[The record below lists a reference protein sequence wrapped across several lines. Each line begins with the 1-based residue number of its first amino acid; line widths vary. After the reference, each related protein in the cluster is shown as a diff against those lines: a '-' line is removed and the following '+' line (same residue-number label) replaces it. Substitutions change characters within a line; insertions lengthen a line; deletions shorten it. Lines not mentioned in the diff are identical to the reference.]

1 MNYKK
6 IIFIVKNRLILIC
19 TITLIS
25 MILCSFFT
33 FFIINP
39 KYESKISLIIG
50 NNNSEITGQ
59 NYDKFILNKN
69 LVETYGTF
77 SQTNLIAEDVIKTLN
92 LGISD
97 NDLISMINYEIDPL
111 TQFLTLTVKSSDQ
124 IESAVIANQLA
135 KSLKK
140 LTAVITKKDM
150 VYIVDYASIP
160 VSPYNINITLNFAIS
175 IFLSFAL
182 SFISIFLLEI
192 TNNKIKL
199 KSDLED
205 LMGLSLLAIIPIN
218 KHI

>member
-6 IIFIVKNRLILIC
+6 LIFILKNRFVLIC

-33 FFIINP
+33 FFIIKP

-59 NYDKFILNKN
+59 NYDKFVLNKN

-77 SQTNLIAEDVIKTLN
+77 SQTNLLAEDVIKTLN
-92 LGISD
+92 LDMS
-97 NDLISMINYEIDPL
+97 NNELISIIDYEIDPL
-111 TQFLTLTVKSSDQ
+111 TQFLTLTVKSHDQ
-124 IESAVIANQLA
+124 AESAVITNQIA

-140 LTAVITKKDM
+140 LTAIITKKDM

-160 VSPYNINITLNFAIS
+160 VSPYNINITLNFAVSLILGLVLSFMS
-175 IFLSFAL
+175 IF
-182 SFISIFLLEI
+182 ILEI
-192 TNNKIKL
+192 TNNRIKL

-205 LMGLSLLAIIPIN
+205 LMGLSLLAIIPIQ
-218 KHI
+218 K

>member
-6 IIFIVKNRLILIC
+6 LIFILKNRFVLIC

-33 FFIINP
+33 FFIIKP

-59 NYDKFILNKN
+59 NYDKFVLNKN

-77 SQTNLIAEDVIKTLN
+77 SQTNLLAEDVIKTLN
-92 LGISD
+92 LDMS
-97 NDLISMINYEIDPL
+97 NNELISMIDYEIDPL
-111 TQFLTLTVKSSDQ
+111 TQFLTLTVKSHDQ
-124 IESAVIANQLA
+124 AESAVITNQIA

-140 LTAVITKKDM
+140 LTAIITKKDM

-160 VSPYNINITLNFAIS
+160 ASPYNINIILNFAIS
-175 IFLSFAL
+175 LVLGLVL

-199 KSDLED
+199 KCDLED
-205 LMGLSLLAIIPIN
+205 LMGLSLLAIIPIQ
-218 KHI
+218 K

>member
-6 IIFIVKNRLILIC
+6 LIFILKNRFVLIC

-33 FFIINP
+33 FFIIKP

-50 NNNSEITGQ
+50 NNNSETTGQ
-59 NYDKFILNKN
+59 NYDKFVLNKN

-77 SQTNLIAEDVIKTLN
+77 SQTNLIAEDVIETLN
-92 LGISD
+92 LDMS
-97 NDLISMINYEIDPL
+97 NNELISMIDYEIDPL
-111 TQFLTLTVKSSDQ
+111 TQFLTLTVKSHDQ
-124 IESAVIANQLA
+124 AESAAITNKIA

-140 LTAVITKKDM
+140 LTAIITKKDM
-150 VYIVDYASIP
+150 VYIIDYASIP
-160 VSPYNINITLNFAIS
+160 VSPYNINITLNFAVSLILGLVLSFMS
-175 IFLSFAL
+175 IFV
-182 SFISIFLLEI
+182 LEI

-205 LMGLSLLAIIPIN
+205 LMGSYLLAIIPIQ
-218 KHI
+218 K

>member
-6 IIFIVKNRLILIC
+6 LIFILKSRLVLIC

-33 FFIINP
+33 FFIIKP

-59 NYDKFILNKN
+59 NYDKFVLNKN

-92 LGISD
+92 LNMS
-97 NDLISMINYEIDPL
+97 NNELISMIDYEIDPL
-111 TQFLTLTVKSSDQ
+111 TQFLTLTVKSHDQ
-124 IESAVIANQLA
+124 AESAVITNQIA

-140 LTAVITKKDM
+140 STAIITKKDM

-160 VSPYNINITLNFAIS
+160 VSPYNINITLNFVVS
-175 IFLSFAL
+175 LVLGLVL

-199 KSDLED
+199 KCDLED
-205 LMGLSLLAIIPIN
+205 LMGLSLLAIIPIQ
-218 KHI
+218 K

>member
-6 IIFIVKNRLILIC
+6 LIFILKNRFVLIC

-33 FFIINP
+33 FFIIKP

-59 NYDKFILNKN
+59 NYDKFVLNKN

-77 SQTNLIAEDVIKTLN
+77 SQTNLLAEDVIKTLN
-92 LGISD
+92 LDMS
-97 NDLISMINYEIDPL
+97 NNELISMIDYEIDPL
-111 TQFLTLTVKSSDQ
+111 TQFLTLTVKSHDQ
-124 IESAVIANQLA
+124 AESAVITNQIA

-140 LTAVITKKDM
+140 LTAIITKKDM

-160 VSPYNINITLNFAIS
+160 ASPYNINIILNFAIS
-175 IFLSFAL
+175 LVLGLVLSFM
-182 SFISIFLLEI
+182 SIFLLEI

-205 LMGLSLLAIIPIN
+205 LMGLSLLAIIPIQ
-218 KHI
+218 K

>member
-6 IIFIVKNRLILIC
+6 LIFILKNRSVLIC

-33 FFIINP
+33 FFIIKP

-59 NYDKFILNKN
+59 NYDKFVLNKN

-92 LGISD
+92 LDMS
-97 NDLISMINYEIDPL
+97 NNELISMIDYEIDPL
-111 TQFLTLTVKSSDQ
+111 TQFLTLTVKSHDQ
-124 IESAVIANQLA
+124 AESAVITNQIA

-140 LTAVITKKDM
+140 LTAIITKKDM

-160 VSPYNINITLNFAIS
+160 VSPYNINITLNFAVSLILGLV
-175 IFLSFAL
+175 LSFM
-182 SFISIFLLEI
+182 SIFLLEI

-199 KSDLED
+199 KCDLED
-205 LMGLSLLAIIPIN
+205 LMGLSLLAIIPIQ
-218 KHI
+218 K

>member
-6 IIFIVKNRLILIC
+6 LIFILKNRSVLIC

-33 FFIINP
+33 FFIIKP

-59 NYDKFILNKN
+59 NYDKFVLNKN

-77 SQTNLIAEDVIKTLN
+77 SQTNLLAEDVIKTLN
-92 LGISD
+92 LDMS
-97 NDLISMINYEIDPL
+97 NNELISMIDYEIDPL
-111 TQFLTLTVKSSDQ
+111 TQFLTLTVKSHDQ
-124 IESAVIANQLA
+124 AESAVITNQIA

-140 LTAVITKKDM
+140 LTAIITKKDM

-160 VSPYNINITLNFAIS
+160 ASPYNINIILNFAIS
-175 IFLSFAL
+175 LVLGLVLSFM
-182 SFISIFLLEI
+182 SIFLLEI

-199 KSDLED
+199 KCDLED
-205 LMGLSLLAIIPIN
+205 LMGLSLLAIIPIQ
-218 KHI
+218 K

>member
-6 IIFIVKNRLILIC
+6 LIFILKNRFVLIC

-33 FFIINP
+33 FFIIKP

-59 NYDKFILNKN
+59 NYDKFVLNKN

-77 SQTNLIAEDVIKTLN
+77 SQTNLLAEDVIKTLN
-92 LGISD
+92 LDMS
-97 NDLISMINYEIDPL
+97 NNELISMIDYEIDPL
-111 TQFLTLTVKSSDQ
+111 TQFLTLTVKSHDQ
-124 IESAVIANQLA
+124 AESAVITNQIA

-140 LTAVITKKDM
+140 LTAIITKKDM

-160 VSPYNINITLNFAIS
+160 ASPYNINIILNFAIS
-175 IFLSFAL
+175 LVLGLVLSFM
-182 SFISIFLLEI
+182 SIFLLEI

-199 KSDLED
+199 KCDLED
-205 LMGLSLLAIIPIN
+205 LMGLSLLAIIPIQ
-218 KHI
+218 K

>member
-6 IIFIVKNRLILIC
+6 LIFILKNRSVLIC

-33 FFIINP
+33 FFIIKP

-59 NYDKFILNKN
+59 NYDKFVLNKN

-92 LGISD
+92 LDMS
-97 NDLISMINYEIDPL
+97 NNELISMIDYEIDPL
-111 TQFLTLTVKSSDQ
+111 TQFLTLTVKSHDQ
-124 IESAVIANQLA
+124 AESAVITNQIA

-140 LTAVITKKDM
+140 LTAIITKKDM

-160 VSPYNINITLNFAIS
+160 VSPYNINITLNFAVSLILGLV
-175 IFLSFAL
+175 LSFM
-182 SFISIFLLEI
+182 SIFLLEI

-199 KSDLED
+199 KSDLEY
-205 LMGLSLLAIIPIN
+205 LMGLSLLAIIPIQ
-218 KHI
+218 K

>member
-6 IIFIVKNRLILIC
+6 LIFILKNRFVLIC

-33 FFIINP
+33 FFIIKP

-59 NYDKFILNKN
+59 NYDKFVLNKN

-77 SQTNLIAEDVIKTLN
+77 SQTNLLAENVIKTLN
-92 LGISD
+92 LDMS
-97 NDLISMINYEIDPL
+97 NNELISMIDYEIDPL
-111 TQFLTLTVKSSDQ
+111 TQFLTLTVKSHDQ
-124 IESAVIANQLA
+124 AESAVITNQIA

-140 LTAVITKKDM
+140 LTAIITKKDM

-160 VSPYNINITLNFAIS
+160 ASPYNINIILNFAIS
-175 IFLSFAL
+175 LVLGLVLSFM
-182 SFISIFLLEI
+182 SIFLLEI

-205 LMGLSLLAIIPIN
+205 LMGLSLLAIIPIQ
-218 KHI
+218 K

>member
-6 IIFIVKNRLILIC
+6 LIFILKNRSVLIC

-33 FFIINP
+33 FFIIKP

-59 NYDKFILNKN
+59 NYDKFVLNKN

-92 LGISD
+92 LDMS
-97 NDLISMINYEIDPL
+97 NNELISMIDYEIDPL
-111 TQFLTLTVKSSDQ
+111 TQFLTLTVKSHDQ
-124 IESAVIANQLA
+124 AESAVITNQIA

-140 LTAVITKKDM
+140 LTAIITKKDM

-160 VSPYNINITLNFAIS
+160 ASPYNINIILNFAIS
-175 IFLSFAL
+175 LVLGLVLSFM
-182 SFISIFLLEI
+182 SIFLLEI

-199 KSDLED
+199 KCDLED
-205 LMGLSLLAIIPIN
+205 LMGLSLLAIIPIQ
-218 KHI
+218 K